1 LFDGYKDKEF
11 YNIYQILHPFFYL
24 RT

>member
-1 LFDGYKDKEF
+1 LFDGCKDKEF